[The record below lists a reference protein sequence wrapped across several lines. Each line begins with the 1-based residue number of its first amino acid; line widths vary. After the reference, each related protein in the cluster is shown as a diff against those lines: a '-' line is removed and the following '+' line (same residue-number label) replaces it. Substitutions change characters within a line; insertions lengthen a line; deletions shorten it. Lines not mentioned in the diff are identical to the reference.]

1 MARFSLDFCL
11 TFLLGC
17 SHVPAAD
24 AVRLFVFK
32 CPSTITEWFLT
43 YPLVRCCG
51 QLVCRSGQFQLQK
64 GLISET
70 MQQTAEATV
79 SRLRWPGFPDCWYRV
94 AVSSARSA
102 TRILGSGQ
110 KE

>member
-1 MARFSLDFCL
+1 MALFSLDFCL
-11 TFLLGC
+11 TFLPRC
-17 SHVPAAD
+17 STVPAAD
-24 AVRLFVFK
+24 AFMLFVFK
-32 CPSTITEWFLT
+32 CPSTITAWLLT

-51 QLVCRSGQFQLQK
+51 HWCAAAGQFQLQK